1 MRRSIWTSFRTRL
14 IAGAVI
20 WITAGLAVSGWVL
33 AELFRA
39 HVTEQFDEE
48 LHGHAAEL
56 AVLAAVDPSG
66 QPYLLRRLSDPR
78 FLPQG
83 SGFYWRLQAP
93 GGRSVSSPSLGNGR
107 LHLAETPAPVGVERH
122 AFADGPTGLVRIVE
136 TSAKPAGATAP
147 LRIAIGVEQRLLDQV
162 LARFNWTLAA
172 SLLFIAL
179 GLSGAAMIQVWFG
192 LRPLGRVRSALAAV
206 QTGQAHRLP
215 DDLPNE
221 VAPLAADL
229 NNLLEANLDM
239 LRRART
245 QAGNL
250 GHALKTPLAILADE
264 AQRLRSGGNAAAAE
278 VIDQQCERMQR
289 QIDYQLARARAAAL
303 RSAPGVAT
311 SIEDALK
318 PVLEAMRRLHGR
330 RGVAFEAA
338 VAPGLVAALDAQDLA
353 EILANLMDNGGKWAR
368 SRVEVIARPPHG
380 GHILVTVDD
389 DGPGLAPE
397 AYELVFGL
405 GERLDEQMPGHG
417 MGLAIVKDL
426 VVLYGGKI
434 WLEASP
440 SGGLRACLQLPAI
453 VG

>member
-93 GGRSVSSPSLGNGR
+93 GGRSVSSPSLGSGR

-250 GHALKTPLAILADE
+250 GHALKTPLAILVDE

-397 AYELVFGL
+397 AYEVVFGL

-434 WLEASP
+434 WMDASP
-440 SGGLRACLQLPAI
+440 LGGLRVNLQLPAI
-453 VG
+453 V

>member
-250 GHALKTPLAILADE
+250 GHALKTPLAILVDE

-318 PVLEAMRRLHGR
+318 PVLEAMRRLHCR

-368 SRVEVIARPPHG
+368 NHVEVIARPPHG

-389 DGPGLAPE
+389 DGPGLPPE
-397 AYELVFGL
+397 AYEVVFGL
-405 GERLDEQMPGHG
+405 GERLDEQIPGHG

-426 VVLYGGKI
+426 VTLYGGKI
-434 WLEASP
+434 WLGASP
-440 SGGLRACLQLPAI
+440 LGGLRVHLQLPAI
-453 VG
+453 V

>member
-250 GHALKTPLAILADE
+250 GHALKTPLAILVDE
-264 AQRLRSGGNAAAAE
+264 AQRLRSGGNAATAE

-368 SRVEVIARPPHG
+368 GRVEVIARPPHG

-434 WLEASP
+434 WMDASP
-440 SGGLRACLQLPAI
+440 LGGLRVNLQLPAI
-453 VG
+453 V

>member
-1 MRRSIWTSFRTRL
+1 MRRSIWNSFRTRL

-250 GHALKTPLAILADE
+250 GHALKTPLAILVDE
-264 AQRLRSGGNAAAAE
+264 AQRLRSGGNAATAE

-368 SRVEVIARPPHG
+368 GRVEVIARPPHG

-434 WLEASP
+434 WMDASP
-440 SGGLRACLQLPAI
+440 LGGLRVNLQLPAI
-453 VG
+453 V

>member
-192 LRPLGRVRSALAAV
+192 LRPLCRVRSALAAV

-250 GHALKTPLAILADE
+250 GHALKTPLAILVDE

-368 SRVEVIARPPHG
+368 GRVEVIARPPHG

-434 WLEASP
+434 WMDASP
-440 SGGLRACLQLPAI
+440 LGGLRVNLQLPAI
-453 VG
+453 V